1 MSMMIVALII
11 FAVLYLIIS
20 FEVIN
25 KTVVALFGASIFLVL
40 KIIGAE
46 EAYSI
51 IDWNVIFL
59 LISMMIIV
67 GITKRTGFF
76 QYVAI
81 RAAKS
86 VKGEP
91 VAILILLS
99 VICAVFSALLDNVT
113 TVLIIVP
120 VTILIAV
127 ELGISPIPFVISIA
141 ISSNIGGTATLIGDP
156 PNIMIGSSA
165 GFSFMDFVV
174 TLGPPAAVSLLLYL
188 LIIYFHFRKKLIVST
203 ERKARI
209 MEFDHTKAITDK
221 KLLVKCLCVLTA
233 VITGFLLHGVLH
245 LEASSIAMLGASV
258 LMLITRVDDLDEVFR
273 DIEWGTIFFFVGLF
287 ILVGG
292 LVETGAIKLAAQY
305 LLSLTSGDIEKTSI
319 LMIWVSGIFSAFVDN
334 IPYVATMIPLVHD
347 MGLSLGAEA
356 ITPIWWSLALGA
368 CLGGNGTLVGASA
381 NVVSAG
387 LAGKSGYKITFMEFT
402 KYGFGFMILSL
413 AVSTFFVIFTI
424 L

>member
-11 FAVLYLIIS
+11 FAVLYIIIS
-20 FEVIN
+20 FEIIN

-46 EAYSI
+46 EAYSA

-86 VKGEP
+86 VRGEP

-99 VICAVFSALLDNVT
+99 LICAVFSALLDNVT

-165 GFSFMDFVV
+165 GLDFMDFVV

-188 LIIYFHFRKKLIVST
+188 VIIYFHFRKKLVVST

-233 VITGFLLHGVLH
+233 VIIGFLLHGVLH

-258 LMLITRVDDLDEVFR
+258 LMLITRVDDLDEVFK

-305 LLSLTSGDIEKTSI
+305 LLALTSGDIEKTAI
-319 LMIWVSGIFSAFVDN
+319 LIVWVSGIFSAFIDN

-347 MGLSLGAEA
+347 MGSSLGVEA

-368 CLGGNGTLVGASA
+368 CFGGNGTLVGASA

-387 LAGKSGYKITFMEFT
+387 LAGKSGYKITFWEFT

-413 AVSTFFVIFTI
+413 IVSTFFVIFTI